1 LSAEPSDA
9 VASNLDVIDVP
20 EEVSDRG
27 GKRYVWPRTRAGKR
41 CGRRGSGYDHLVV
54 ERSVT
59 KPFNGH
65 VVSKEYLVRL
75 VRRVRGHS
83 SGALESDGFDFPWEV
98 DRAVD
103 AEESAS

>member
-1 LSAEPSDA
+1 MPTEPSDV

-20 EEVSDRG
+20 EEIADRG
-27 GKRYVWPRTRAGKR
+27 GERYVWPRTRAGKR
-41 CGRRGSGYDHLVV
+41 RGRRCSGHDHLVV
-54 ERSVT
+54 ERSVAE
-59 KPFNGH
+59 PLNGY

-83 SGALESDGFDFPWEV
+83 GGALESDGFDFPREV

-103 AEESAS
+103 AEETAS